1 MMKRKS
7 WTRLLAVLLAFVF
20 VAAACGDDSDS
31 SSDDGG
37 SEEASGECD
46 TADKSITVLLPDTE
60 SSDRWETQDKPGF
73 EEAFEEAGVEATVVN
88 AEGDAQQQQAQAEQ
102 AIAEDAG
109 VIVMTNLDSGS
120 GATIQDLAREAGVK
134 VVDYDRETIEGDGAD
149 VYVSFSNEKVGEAM
163 ATVLEPEIDALGV
176 DTPQVVMLNGG
187 PTDDNARLFR
197 NGYAETVEARADAG
211 DWEIV
216 ADEPVPDWDN
226 AEAGTIMEQ
235 ILTGANN
242 EVDAVFAANDGLAG
256 SAITAMQAAG
266 LDTTTIPV
274 SGQDATVPGI
284 QLVLSGDQS
293 MTVYKPIAAEVE
305 AASDAALALLNCEDI
320 STVAVDLAPFA
331 ENEGREIPATLLE
344 PVGVTADNI
353 EDTVYADGF
362 VDPAD
367 VCVGDFEQYC

>member
-1 MMKRKS
+1 MNSKRWAS
-7 WTRLLAVLLAFVF
+7 GLAVLMSFAI
-20 VAAACGDDSDS
+20 VAAACGSDSD
-31 SSDDGG
+31 GET
-37 SEEASGECD
+37 SEGAAASGDCA
-46 TADKSITVLLPDTE
+46 TAGKSISVLLPDTE

-73 EEAFEEAGVEATVVN
+73 EAAFEEAGVDATVVN

-120 GATIQDLAREAGVK
+120 GAAIQDLAREAGVK

-149 VYVSFSNEKVGEAM
+149 VYVSFGNVKVGEAM
-163 ATVLEPEIDALGV
+163 AGVLEPLIDDLGV
-176 DTPQVVMLNGG
+176 ETPQVVMLNGG

-197 NGYAETVEARADAG
+197 EGYAATVEARADAG
-211 DWEIV
+211 DWAIV

-226 AEAGTIMEQ
+226 AEAGVVMEQ
-235 ILTGANN
+235 ILTSANN

-284 QLVLSGDQS
+284 QLILSGDQS
-293 MTVYKPIAAEVE
+293 MTVYKPIADEV
-305 AASDAALALLNCEDI
+305 ASASEAALALLNCEDI
-320 STVAVDLAPFA
+320 GAVATDLAPFA
-331 ENEGREIPATLLE
+331 ENEGREIPAVLLE
-344 PVGVTADNI
+344 PIAVTADNLD
-353 EDTVYADGF
+353 ETVFADGF
-362 VDPAD
+362 VSEDD
-367 VCVGDFEQYC
+367 VCVGDFAQYC

>member
-1 MMKRKS
+1 MNSKR
-7 WTRLLAVLLAFVF
+7 WARGLAVLMSLAL
-20 VAAACGDDSDS
+20 VAAACGDDDDS
-31 SSDDGG
+31 SDTAAGDGD
-37 SEEASGECD
+37 SSGECA
-46 TADKSITVLLPDTE
+46 TAGKSITVLLPDTE

-73 EEAFEEAGVEATVVN
+73 EAAFEEAGVEATVVN

-109 VIVMTNLDSGS
+109 VIVITNLDSGS
-120 GATIQDLAREAGVK
+120 GATIHELAREAGVK

-149 VYVSFSNEKVGEAM
+149 VYVSFGNVKVGEAM
-163 ATVLEPEIDALGV
+163 ASVLEPEIDALGV
-176 DTPQVVMLNGG
+176 DTPKVVMLNGG

-197 NGYAETVEARADAG
+197 EGYAATVEARADAG

-226 AEAGTIMEQ
+226 AEAGVVMEQ
-235 ILTGANN
+235 ILTAAGN

-274 SGQDATVPGI
+274 SGQDATVPGL

-293 MTVYKPIAAEVE
+293 MTVYKPIAQEVE

-320 STVAVDLAPFA
+320 SAVASDLAPFA
-331 ENEGREIPATLLE
+331 ENEGREIPAVLLE
-344 PVGVTADNI
+344 PIAVTADNI
-353 EDTVYADGF
+353 DETVYADGF
-362 VDPAD
+362 VTEDD
-367 VCVGDFEQYC
+367 VCVGDFAQFC